1 MKRDCF
7 LMTGLLLALAAGCQ
21 KAGPSVSLC
30 QRLQDSDPDVR
41 VHAIMEAAQTRDEQA
56 LPYLVDRL
64 DDGRDEVRFFAIL
77 ALEKITG
84 TDRGYKYYEGPG
96 PRQEAVKRWR
106 QWLKE
111 RDEKA
116 AASQPADP
124 THMNSDGSDD

>member
-1 MKRDCF
+1 MRQDYF
-7 LMTGLLLALAAGCQ
+7 LIMGLLLVSAAGCQ

-30 QRLQDSDPDVR
+30 QRLQDSNPDVR
-41 VHAIMEAAQTRDEQA
+41 VHAIMEAAQTRDERA

-84 TDRGYKYYEGPG
+84 TDRGYKYYEDPG
-96 PRQEAVKRWR
+96 PRHEAVERWR

-111 RDEKA
+111 RTKNTGMPEPA
-116 AASQPADP
+116 TQPAVVADE
-124 THMNSDGSDD
+124 TGE